1 MASYSCSGSGSGGG
15 SRATGPASGQGYSY
29 ATLSSSAEVPGPEFL
44 IENRSCKSHTSSGF
58 TRGYGVF
65 SGRPTIDRRY
75 TPPPREKSS
84 RHRSNSGPP
93 SSIFSSIQSSIYS
106 PRNILRKVSLESSKE
121 SKVPD
126 MNKKQHHSSLRRSS
140 SPHHEPPRQERRQSK
155 PAPKKVINDKREVQ
169 RQSLARVGSQ
179 ASQPAASLRSTRSSK
194 VCERKKYKGSYGLF
208 GCFGR

>member
-29 ATLSSSAEVPGPEFL
+29 ATLSSSAEAPGPEFL
-44 IENRSCKSHTSSGF
+44 IENVSCKSHTLSGF

-65 SGRPTIDRRY
+65 TGRPTIDRRY
-75 TPPPREKSS
+75 TPPPREKNS
-84 RHRSNSGPP
+84 RHRSNSGSP

-126 MNKKQHHSSLRRSS
+126 MSKKQHHSSRRRSS
-140 SPHHEPPRQERRQSK
+140 SPHHEPPRHERRQSK
-155 PAPKKVINDKREVQ
+155 PAQKTPGTDKREVQ
-169 RQSLARVGSQ
+169 RQGFTRVGSR
-179 ASQPAASLRSTRSSK
+179 ATQPAASLRSTMSSK
-194 VCERKKYKGSYGLF
+194 ACERKKYKGRYGLF
-208 GCFGR
+208 GCLGR